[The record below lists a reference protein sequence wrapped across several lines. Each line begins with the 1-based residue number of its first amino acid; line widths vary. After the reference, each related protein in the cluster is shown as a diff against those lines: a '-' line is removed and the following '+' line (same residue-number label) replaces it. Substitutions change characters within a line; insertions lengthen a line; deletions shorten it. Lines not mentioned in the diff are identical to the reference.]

1 MRVLA
6 AAAVVAAAGQ
16 VEELKP
22 QHGVAVAAAEWPYFG
37 SDFEDCG
44 GIDSNGAAVRA
55 GASGVLAA
63 GYHCHR

>member
-22 QHGVAVAAAEWPYFG
+22 QHGVAVAAEWPYFG

-55 GASGVLAA
+55 GASGVLAV